1 MQVKKFKQVTET
13 LGPASM
19 RDLAVAGPEMQI
31 KPFRILGLK
40 SAFITDSSLLINF
53 FSTAWG
59 LLGLRCD
66 FQSPQNGGWGPHLQ
80 ECLFLHSPPAP
91 QPLGSNF
98 IIPWLCAALV
108 NKTDISR
115 RLFFFFLNW
124 APFPGLIGCC
134 LTTDPHNKTSGSEPI
149 AAFSNRDF

>member
-59 LLGLRCD
+59 LLGLGCE

-80 ECLFLHSPPAP
+80 EGLLLHSPPAP

-115 RLFFFFLNW
+115 RLFFFFKL
-124 APFPGLIGCC
+124 
-134 LTTDPHNKTSGSEPI
+134 GSIPWPDWLLLD
-149 AAFSNRDF
+149 NRPSQQNLRLGARSCFF